1 MEYSSQQN
9 GGRRLLYDNNIKL
22 KLKIDLYEN
31 LYGKEFIKTLKKYY
45 DSNEEKNE
53 NDKDV
58 KDKGEEVEND

>member
-9 GGRRLLYDNNIKL
+9 GGRRLFYNNNISL

-45 DSNEEKNE
+45 DSNEEKNKNE
-53 NDKDV
+53 NDEK
-58 KDKGEEVEND
+58 